1 VHPLIHRTIEQ
12 ETGTEKATQG
22 ILPEN
27 TTAEGGKK
35 MVRGRTTLYLSRLPP
50 SVPLVVGRTAKAA
63 AFLLLLH
70 PSPPPPFRTA
80 CFRCR
85 DGAGQVAAAEPASLL
100 LYSSAPWPMVL
111 AQIPFFA
118 LAAQYSILFSFSLWT
133 HVLFFINQMF
143 PVFVQVYQNNYFSQ
157 GEDQSWMSEFTKNH
171 IRRFQVCGKN
181 IQK

>member
-1 VHPLIHRTIEQ
+1 MHPLIHRTIEQ

-70 PSPPPPFRTA
+70 LSPPPPFRTA

-85 DGAGQVAAAEPASLL
+85 GGAGQVAAADPLTSPIVSTLAHGFGPNSL
-100 LYSSAPWPMVL
+100 
-111 AQIPFFA
+111 FA
-118 LAAQYSILFSFSLWT
+118 LAAQYSILFSFFLSGLRT
-133 HVLFFINQMF
+133 HVLIFINQIV
-143 PVFVQVYQNNYFSQ
+143 PVFVQVYQ
-157 GEDQSWMSEFTKNH
+157 K
-171 IRRFQVCGKN
+171 
-181 IQK
+181 